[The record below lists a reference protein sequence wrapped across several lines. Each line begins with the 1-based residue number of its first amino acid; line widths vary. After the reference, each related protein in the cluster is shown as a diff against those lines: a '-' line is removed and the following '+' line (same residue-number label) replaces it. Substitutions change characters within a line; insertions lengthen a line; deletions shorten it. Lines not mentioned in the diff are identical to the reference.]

1 MARRKDMFW
10 VELLAQPGPLAVL
23 HTGVSLAEGMQR
35 APWVLGLSLLESWVP
50 FSHLAAEPK
59 LQHHHR
65 AWQRWV
71 TAAVRMV

>member
-1 MARRKDMFW
+1 MFW

-50 FSHLAAEPK
+50 FSRLAAEPK